1 MLNYSKSTNYNGESR
16 GKLNEGEVIAATM
29 SGTVND
35 DETFTFNSYISNRE
49 AYNANKAEVQGDIE
63 AFQELLYGSGE

>member
-16 GKLNEGEVIAATM
+16 VKLGEGEVIAATM

-35 DETFTFNSYISNRE
+35 DGTFTFNSYISNRE

-63 AFQELLYGSGE
+63 EFQELLYGSGE